1 MTSSADSIVRPLT
14 VPDVRARMVHS
25 LPARVQAAE
34 GDALAN
40 RALAQ
45 LTILLRNNEAL
56 RRCEVSSIYSCVIAA
71 VGLNLEINTPL
82 QQCFLVPFANEC
94 KLVMGYRGLIE
105 LARRGSKIKAL
116 TAEAVYQGDH
126 FYAGLG
132 TENRIEHRPVFN
144 EEEQPLIAAYAIAFY
159 DPQNYQFVVMQRHEI
174 DKVRKVSRGSDKPG
188 SAWVK
193 WFSEMARK
201 CPVKRL
207 CKLLPQNTDA
217 LAIAIDHDDRYEI
230 GKPQDIPRVPLPE
243 GVDLLPDGTPRS
255 DATLSQKMQAGAAEQ
270 SETQEARLHN
280 ELRTL
285 ASRLPG
291 EKTGA
296 ICLKVAKS
304 VGLES
309 FADLLRSKDIDA
321 LINAADR
328 LEVDLPKPSTAI
340 KDSPPQG
347 RRGPAPPP
355 DDDDLAF

>member
-1 MTSSADSIVRPLT
+1 MTSSADSIVHPLT
-14 VPDVRARMVHS
+14 APDVRARMVHS
-25 LPARVQAAE
+25 LPARVQVAE
-34 GDALAN
+34 GDALAH

-116 TAEAVYQGDH
+116 TAEAVYEGDH

-132 TENRIEHRPVFN
+132 TENRIEHRPALNVTLH
-144 EEEQPLIAAYAIAFY
+144 PLIAAYSVAFY
-159 DPQNYQFVVMQRHEI
+159 DPLNYQFVVMRRYEI

-188 SAWVK
+188 SAWVN
-193 WFSEMARK
+193 WFDEMAKK

-207 CKLLPQNTDA
+207 CKLLPQDTDA

-230 GKPQDIPRVPLPE
+230 GKPQAIPHVPLPD

-270 SETQEARLHN
+270 TVSREEA
-280 ELRTL
+280 LRIEIPKIIERIPVEKRGAVVKAVLESVGAVQLSALLATGDLKTL
-285 ASRLPG
+285 A
-291 EKTGA
+291 
-296 ICLKVAKS
+296 
-304 VGLES
+304 
-309 FADLLRSKDIDA
+309 D
-321 LINAADR
+321 AADR

-340 KDSPPQG
+340 KDSPAQDL
-347 RRGPAPPP
+347 RGPAPPQ
-355 DDDDLAF
+355 DDDDIAF